1 MRQMNKYEEIVA
13 DYVHAVMKK
22 HEDWPYNDSTEY
34 MNQLQHNEPLTG
46 KEFVCVWLKDGEAF
60 TKECNSP
67 IEFVDVPHDCET
79 IFRHQIEEAFYDAT
93 RPYQEI
99 YC

>member
-1 MRQMNKYEEIVA
+1 METTTKYEMMVA
-13 DYVHAVMKK
+13 EYIHNRANKDHWPFKKPMDYLNHLVRQTRLK
-22 HEDWPYNDSTEY
+22 
-34 MNQLQHNEPLTG
+34 G
-46 KEFVCVWLKDGEAF
+46 KDFICVWLKDGEAF
-60 TKECNSP
+60 TKECGSP